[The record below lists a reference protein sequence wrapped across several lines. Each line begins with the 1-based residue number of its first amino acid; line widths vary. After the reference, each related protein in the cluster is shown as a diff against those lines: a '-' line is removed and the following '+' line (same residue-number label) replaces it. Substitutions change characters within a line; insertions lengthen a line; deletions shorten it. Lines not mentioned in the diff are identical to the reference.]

1 MQLQIEQGLPD
12 PFQTQMPMLEQVVKR
27 IKIRQGKDGRRPRK
41 KLPITPD
48 ILRRMRSSWE
58 TRKEETEY
66 IMLWAACTVCFFGFM
81 RSGEVAIPSRNSFD
95 PSYHLAWE
103 DLAVNSRENPTFMQL
118 TLKGSK
124 TDPFRQGIKIT
135 VGRTRDKLCPV
146 VAMIAYAAVRGDSPG
161 PLFKLPNGVPMTRP
175 YFVGKVRE
183 VLSDLGLSA
192 RNYAG
197 HSFRV
202 GAATTAAMVG
212 IEDSLIQ
219 TLGRWRSS
227 AYLLYIRIP
236 KDKLQHISCK
246 LVAEKA

>member
-1 MQLQIEQGLPD
+1 
-12 PFQTQMPMLEQVVKR
+12 
-27 IKIRQGKDGRRPRK
+27 
-41 KLPITPD
+41 
-48 ILRRMRSSWE
+48 
-58 TRKEETEY
+58 
-66 IMLWAACTVCFFGFM
+66 M

-103 DLAVNSRENPTFMQL
+103 DLAVNSRQNPTFMQL

-124 TDPFRQGIKIT
+124 TDPFRPGVKIT
-135 VGRTRDKLCPV
+135 VGRTRDKLCSV
-146 VAMIAYAAVRGDSPG
+146 VAMMAYTAVRGDSPG
-161 PLFKLPNGVPMTRP
+161 PLFKLPNGAPMTRP

-202 GAATTAAMVG
+202 GAATTVATLG

-236 KDKLQHISCK
+236 KDKLQYISCK
-246 LVAEKA
+246 LVAKKA